1 MPAKAD
7 SDLIIKTHARVDELT
22 AAAWNQLNTSGYPF
36 MRHEYL
42 AALERHRCAHPQT
55 GWSPCHLSL
64 QAAGQL
70 LAVMPL
76 YRKTNSFGE
85 FVFDFAWAN
94 TYDRHGLAYYPKL
107 VNAIPFTPV
116 PGPRILCADPAT
128 LAQAGLTLAQAQQ
141 RLIAQATELAQAQR
155 LSSIHR
161 LYVDGAHEPAPAPGY
176 LPRKGC
182 QFQWRNRN
190 YGDFEDFLARF
201 SSAKRKKARRE
212 RQKVQ
217 EAGIRIEQRCGQDL
231 DTASWRLIFPLY
243 ASTFLA
249 HGHEPYMNQP
259 FFEEIAR
266 TMGEQMRV
274 MLAYHG
280 SRLIA
285 CAITFQD
292 DDTLYGRYWGA
303 LADYDSLHFE
313 LCYYQG
319 IAYCI
324 EQGLRLFD
332 PGTQGEHKLARGF
345 EPTPVWSQ
353 HWIADRRFR
362 RAIAEFLVQENAWV
376 DAYMAEMAGHS
387 PYKQTDAATP

>member
-1 MPAKAD
+1 M
-7 SDLIIKTHARVDELT
+7 IIKTHACIDELT

-42 AALERHRCAHPQT
+42 AALECHRCAHRQT
-55 GWSPCHLSL
+55 GWDPCHLSL
-64 QAAGQL
+64 QASGQL

-76 YRKTNSFGE
+76 YRKAHSFGE
-85 FVFDFAWAN
+85 FVFDFSWAN
-94 TYDRHGLAYYPKL
+94 AYDRHGLAYYPKL

-116 PGPRILCADPAT
+116 PGPRILCADHKT
-128 LAQAGLTLAQAQQ
+128 LAHAGLSVTQAQQLLITQAAELAQAQQ
-141 RLIAQATELAQAQR
+141 

-161 LYVDGAHEPAPAPGY
+161 LYVDDANEPAPEHGY
-176 LPRKGC
+176 LLRKGC

-190 YGDFEDFLARF
+190 YIDFNDFLASF

-217 EAGIRIEQRCGQDL
+217 EAGIRIELRRGQEL
-231 DTASWRLIFPLY
+231 DADSWRQIFPLY

-249 HGHEPYMNQP
+249 HGHAPYMNQA

-266 TMGEQMRV
+266 TMGEQMLLV
-274 MLAYHG
+274 LAYHG
-280 SRLIA
+280 SSLIA

-292 DDTLYGRYWGA
+292 DHALYGRYWGA
-303 LADYDSLHFE
+303 RADYDSLHFE

-319 IAYCI
+319 IAFCI
-324 EQGLRLFD
+324 EHQLSLFD

-345 EPTPVWSQ
+345 EPTSVWSQ

-362 RAIAEFLVQENAWV
+362 RAIAEFLMQENAWV
-376 DAYMAEMAGHS
+376 DAYMAQMASHS
-387 PYKQTDAATP
+387 PYKQIDEAAP